1 MKAVRSR
8 MARGAMRATKA
19 MNKKKSKGKSKGKK
33 RKY

>member
-19 MNKKKSKGKSKGKK
+19 MNRKKKTKSKGKK